1 MAVVAWLMGIGTV
14 WGATN
19 ALMKRGALIAA
30 EEKKKKKTEKQQQQQ
45 QQKPS
50 SSSSS
55 KKTTPATLVWSLL
68 QEWVQRLR
76 VWEYSLPFLLNLS
89 MSVLFIIKLGDSP
102 ITLAV
107 PVTNATT
114 FAVTAIA
121 GAVLGEKMKG
131 PETLIGVSLIIAGV
145 TLCISPPLFSSGSIS
160 F

>member
-1 MAVVAWLMGIGTV
+1 MKEMAVVAWLMGIGTV

-30 EEKKKKKTEKQQQQQ
+30 EEKKKKKEQL
-45 QQKPS
+45 QKAS

-76 VWEYSLPFLLNLS
+76 VWEYSLPFLLNFS
-89 MSVLFIIKLGDSP
+89 MSVLFVIKLVDSP

>member
-1 MAVVAWLMGIGTV
+1 
-14 WGATN
+14 
-19 ALMKRGALIAA
+19 
-30 EEKKKKKTEKQQQQQ
+30 
-45 QQKPS
+45 
-50 SSSSS
+50 
-55 KKTTPATLVWSLL
+55 
-68 QEWVQRLR
+68 
-76 VWEYSLPFLLNLS
+76 

>member
-1 MAVVAWLMGIGTV
+1 MAVVVWLMGIGTV

-30 EEKKKKKTEKQQQQQ
+30 EEKKKKKKKNQ
-45 QQKPS
+45 QQKAS
-50 SSSSS
+50 SSSIS
-55 KKTTPATLVWSLL
+55 KKSTPATLVWSLL
-68 QEWVQRLR
+68 QEWVQRLC

-89 MSVLFIIKLGDSP
+89 MSVLFVIKLGDSP